1 MGLLSL
7 LSLGFVLRAFI
18 AGAFIA
24 ALCAILG
31 NFLVLKKLSLIGDGL
46 SHVSF
51 GAIALAL
58 FLGVYPLLVAI
69 PLVLAASY
77 FVLKLSQRAKL
88 YGDAAIGIVSAVGVA
103 VGVMLAS
110 LSNGFNVDLF
120 AYLFGN
126 ILAVSPTEVW
136 LSIILSIVVLL
147 AVVLLFNDL
156 LAVSFDEDYAKM
168 AGINAGRLN
177 LMLAWLTAITVVLA
191 VKVVGVML
199 VSALLILPAVSA
211 LQLAKSFRASI
222 ILAVAAGVLSVL
234 IGVSVSVYA
243 DLPAGATIV
252 LTNFGLFLL
261 SLLWRRTVR

>member
-1 MGLLSL
+1 MF
-7 LSLGFVLRAFI
+7 SLGFVVRAFV

-58 FLGVYPLLVAI
+58 FFGVYPLLVAI

-88 YGDAAIGIVSAVGVA
+88 YGDAAIGIVSAVGVSI
-103 VGVMLAS
+103 GVMLAS

-126 ILAVSPTEVW
+126 ILAVSAAEVW
-136 LSIILSIVVLL
+136 LSIGLSAVVLL
-147 AVVLLFNDL
+147 AIFLLFNDL
-156 LAVSFDEDYAKM
+156 MVVSFDEDYAKM
-168 AGINAGRLN
+168 VGVKASRLN
-177 LMLAWLTAITVVLA
+177 LMLTWLTAITVVLA

-211 LQLAKSFRASI
+211 LQLAKSFRAAMA
-222 ILAVAAGVLSVL
+222 LAVGAGVLSVL
-234 IGVSVSVYA
+234 IGITISVYA

-252 LTNFGLFLL
+252 LANFAIFLV
-261 SLLWRRTVR
+261 SLLWRKVLR